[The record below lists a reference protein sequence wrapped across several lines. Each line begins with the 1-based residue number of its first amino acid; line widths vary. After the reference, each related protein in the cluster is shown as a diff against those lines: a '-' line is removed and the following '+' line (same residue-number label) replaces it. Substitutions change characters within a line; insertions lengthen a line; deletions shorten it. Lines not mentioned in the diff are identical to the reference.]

1 MGQKF
6 VPREVF
12 VASSYMAPVG
22 RYNGREREALS
33 FLEMAEKAGEV
44 FAGSRLRRADIDAVV
59 VGCQN
64 PVAFSGVDNTA
75 AKIAGVLGISGAK
88 SVLID
93 TASSSGASA
102 LEYAYLQIASGR
114 CDHVLALGIQKM
126 SDVPTAQ
133 ATRIVAGVIDR
144 DEAEFGLTMP
154 ACGALVAR
162 SLIERLK
169 LSNEEWTAFSAL
181 LTQRSHRFAARNP
194 DAHLNFEIPV
204 EEYYRQ
210 IVNGK
215 NYRYWWPLRY
225 HDFCPMSDGVAAV
238 LLSATPHEVIVSGVG
253 SATDIPTIADRP
265 YFHSFP
271 ATVRAAAEAYA
282 MAGIK
287 EITKFAGK
295 IHVNMHDPFN
305 GFGPINMVDLGFI
318 PRRKIVEGLLNDELT
333 GIKGSF
339 PTNITG
345 GLKGRGH
352 PLGATGMIQIVENHR
367 LITSGAFQ
375 MGLAHSIGGP
385 INNNVVTL
393 LERTSH
399 YRNRPR
405 PEITNWGLPHLGRL
419 KPKRVNV
426 AELLA
431 GQGEVEGRFV
441 AATTRFD
448 FKTGA
453 PEMIIIIVSC
463 AAGGGRFSF
472 LFGVGGEHY
481 KAVVGL
487 MPGDQ
492 VSLERSGEQILVNR
506 IPVRKFYQR
515 TLNGVVELAGTGW
528 KKLTGAGAG
537 SAAATGAGEA
547 AVTETVAGAEVAA
560 ATGEEAVSGT
570 EVVAETGAE
579 TTAVTKPGT
588 VTGVAAD

>member
-1 MGQKF
+1 MTDAF
-6 VPREVF
+6 VPREVY

-75 AKIAGVLGISGAK
+75 AKVAGVLGISGAK

-154 ACGALVAR
+154 ACGALVAGALMR
-162 SLIERLK
+162 RLK
-169 LSNEEWTAFSAL
+169 LTGEEWTAFSAL
-181 LTQRSHRFAARNP
+181 LTQRAHRFAGQNP
-194 DAHLNFEIPV
+194 DAHLNFEISL

-215 NYRYWWPLRY
+215 NYLYWSPLRY

-282 MAGIK
+282 MAGVK
-287 EITKFAGK
+287 DITSFAGK

-305 GFGPINMVDLGFI
+305 GFGPINMVDLGLV
-318 PRRKIVEGLLNDELT
+318 PRRRIVEGLLNDELT
-333 GIKGSF
+333 GEKGAF
-339 PTNITG
+339 ATNITG

-367 LITSGAFQ
+367 LIVEGRFQ
-375 MGLAHSIGGP
+375 AGLAHSIGGP

-399 YRNRPR
+399 YRERPR
-405 PEITNWGLPHLGRL
+405 PAIIPWGLPPLGRM
-419 KPKRVNV
+419 KPKNVNV
-426 AELLA
+426 NELLA
-431 GQGEVEGRFV
+431 GNGVVTGSFV
-441 AATTRFD
+441 ASTTRYH
-448 FKTGA
+448 FKSGQAEGTVL
-453 PEMIIIIVSC
+453 IVSC
-463 AAGGGRFSF
+463 PTEGGKYSF
-472 LFGVGGEHY
+472 LFGVGGEHHSQVSLL
-481 KAVVGL
+481 KS
-487 MPGDQ
+487 GDP
-492 VSLERSGEQILVNR
+492 VSLERSGEDILVNR
-506 IPVRKFYQR
+506 IPVKRFYRR
-515 TLNGVVELAGTGW
+515 TVDGVLDLAGAGW
-528 KKLTGAGAG
+528 KKLTGNG
-537 SAAATGAGEA
+537 
-547 AVTETVAGAEVAA
+547 
-560 ATGEEAVSGT
+560 
-570 EVVAETGAE
+570 
-579 TTAVTKPGT
+579 
-588 VTGVAAD
+588 